1 MMCRIFQYIS
11 TVSIAFV
18 LILALLSSGCTDK
31 EKTEEETV
39 IGTVL
44 YVENDNGTYIIQA
57 ENGTRYVPVNLDE
70 EYQIDGMVVGFRG
83 ITLENNSVA
92 ESLGIPIEIHYIGT
106 YVPPGANATIKLEK
120 QSP

>member
-1 MMCRIFQYIS
+1 MGCRIFQYIS

-57 ENGTRYVPVNLDE
+57 ENGTRYAPVNLDE

-83 ITLENNSVA
+83 IALENDSVA
-92 ESLGIPIEIHYIGT
+92 ESPGIPLEIHYIGT
-106 YVPPGANATIKLEK
+106 YIPPGTNATLTLEK
-120 QSP
+120 QVP

>member
-1 MMCRIFQYIS
+1 MGCRIFQYIS